1 MLFCILSTKIFRKF
15 KSIKK
20 EKHRYGNCKI
30 SSHNFIYYLMQNVMT
45 HVWISYANVLF
56 DLDVCISLDPSNK
69 IGSRNAKKRKTI
81 INAIKLIFRN
91 ILLSDVQKRIN
102 IVNPICVS
110 IRVCQVYTK
119 EENPLRNI
127 FWKGIIPIHIKIG
140 KWA

>member
-1 MLFCILSTKIFRKF
+1 
-15 KSIKK
+15 
-20 EKHRYGNCKI
+20 
-30 SSHNFIYYLMQNVMT
+30 MT

-56 DLDVCISLDPSNK
+56 DLDVCISFDPSNK

-91 ILLSDVQKRIN
+91 ILFSDVQKRIN

-110 IRVCQVYTK
+110 IRVCQVYIK